1 MHLLRQGNVWV
12 GKWNR
17 GIILPMAK
25 NKFAERELWLF
36 HLQQNVEILET
47 HFIIH
52 VPPKLLTDSSFLN
65 IFHLYAHVNSEI
77 KFIQAVSGFDRDLAS
92 STAILSP
99 QNRRSA
105 LVFPEVDHTCR
116 PVRFFALIASI
127 FGSEKCPKSQASKR
141 RKRGAK
147 ENVGPR
153 ILKIP
158 RQCPLPLRWGS
169 NSLVRRQLRGRLPG
183 FGILLLL
190 FRC

>member
-1 MHLLRQGNVWV
+1 MRINRILILSRGVDLAMHLKQGNVWV

-25 NKFAERELWLF
+25 NKFAERELWLL

-52 VPPKLLTDSSFLN
+52 VPPKLLADSSFLN

-99 QNRRSA
+99 QNRRST
-105 LVFPEVDHTCR
+105 LVFPGVDHTCR
-116 PVRFFALIASI
+116 LVRFFPLIAW
-127 FGSEKCPKSQASKR
+127 F
-141 RKRGAK
+141 RKMSDVGFKTAEERG
-147 ENVGPR
+147 EGE
-153 ILKIP
+153 
-158 RQCPLPLRWGS
+158 CWS
-169 NSLVRRQLRGRLPG
+169 
-183 FGILLLL
+183 
-190 FRC
+190 